1 MVATTD
7 HSSTAL
13 TQYPRW
19 RALGAEDALRVR
31 DFLYRLSC
39 DMDARAF
46 HARAFDPADLDVFPE
61 DWLGAAPGQRVTSA
75 MIRVHG
81 PQGELLWLRQG
92 NRGMTR
98 LEVAKPEGA
107 EVDDLPRTPATV
119 KVELESGED
128 FELEVDWSAPPADGQ
143 ILLALPWMAARG

>member
-46 HARAFDPADLDVFPE
+46 HARAFDPA
-61 DWLGAAPGQRVTSA
+61 GYNRVALQPNVLKPKHLEKMVRFASQLTVDSKRKADAFA
-75 MIRVHG
+75 MLVA
-81 PQGELLWLRQG
+81 QGRE
-92 NRGMTR
+92 M
-98 LEVAKPEGA
+98 EHEGVIA
-107 EVDDLPRTPATV
+107 C
-119 KVELESGED
+119 
-128 FELEVDWSAPPADGQ
+128 
-143 ILLALPWMAARG
+143 